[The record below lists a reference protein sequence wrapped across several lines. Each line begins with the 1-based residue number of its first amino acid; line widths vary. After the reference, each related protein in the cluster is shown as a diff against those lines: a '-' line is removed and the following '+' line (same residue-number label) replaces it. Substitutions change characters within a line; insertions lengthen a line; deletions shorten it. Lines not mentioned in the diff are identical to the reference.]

1 MEKIIGKE
9 DPDEEAV
16 SRMAAKVKR
25 LTNKDQQEPYNQ
37 PFSLVEIE
45 DIIRYLPNTAPGA
58 DMVYPQLVKNLPQ
71 EWVEVLLEIINI
83 AWKSGCFP
91 KVWKAGLAVMIPKPG
106 KDTSKI
112 ENHRFITL
120 LPVLG
125 KVYERLVKKRLNWE
139 VEKRKILKD
148 VQCGFRR
155 NKSTIDNLVCFQRD
169 AAYTLQNGLVMIAVF
184 LDVDGLCFLTM
195 KQTDEEQIEKEAKVK
210 NPLLNY
216 LPQNSQEMVDL
227 ALKCKDWATMHGA
240 CMRSKINFSRDQLQY
255 APFAMLPSPFPR
267 DLFEKACRL
276 QPLINELMFS
286 VAINDEFLLKTLE
299 RLVDVDPF
307 LARLLRIYRTVL
319 SEGVGQDIFLGLIR
333 SDYMIE
339 KSQNGEYKLSMV
351 EVNTIAAGFG
361 WMGPVSGMIH
371 KINDLANYVEN
382 ELLNRIKLNY
392 FAIQQEE
399 STEVTNPTVLF
410 VYVRYLHM
418 NIVPEEVLFAKL
430 WKTYTT
436 GEEIFDMINEYFEKN
451 GINWSYC
458 VGAKSMTGTFV
469 LSELDAD
476 EHIPKLPVNNALEA
490 ITDGMHEAW
499 MHYQSSYKAPSSVI
513 MIIVE
518 DVSYNICDQR
528 FHEFELAKKNPKVRT
543 IRRTLTQVGEQ
554 GWLDNSDSKSRL
566 KIGETEVAVIYFRC
580 GYAPEQYP
588 TEKEWEARLLIE
600 RSLAIKCPSIRCHLA
615 GSKKIQQILSKEGMI
630 DTFLQ
635 SQTEDKES
643 NEKSKKRKDDILAL
657 CDTFTGLY
665 SLDL

>member
-1 MEKIIGKE
+1 
-9 DPDEEAV
+9 
-16 SRMAAKVKR
+16 
-25 LTNKDQQEPYNQ
+25 
-37 PFSLVEIE
+37 
-45 DIIRYLPNTAPGA
+45 
-58 DMVYPQLVKNLPQ
+58 
-71 EWVEVLLEIINI
+71 
-83 AWKSGCFP
+83 
-91 KVWKAGLAVMIPKPG
+91 
-106 KDTSKI
+106 
-112 ENHRFITL
+112 
-120 LPVLG
+120 
-125 KVYERLVKKRLNWE
+125 
-139 VEKRKILKD
+139 
-148 VQCGFRR
+148 
-155 NKSTIDNLVCFQRD
+155 
-169 AAYTLQNGLVMIAVF
+169 
-184 LDVDGLCFLTM
+184 M

-371 KINDLANYVEN
+371 K
-382 ELLNRIKLNY
+382 
-392 FAIQQEE
+392 
-399 STEVTNPTVLF
+399 
-410 VYVRYLHM
+410 
-418 NIVPEEVLFAKL
+418 
-430 WKTYTT
+430 
-436 GEEIFDMINEYFEKN
+436 
-451 GINWSYC
+451 
-458 VGAKSMTGTFV
+458 FV

-665 SLDL
+665 SLDLDEEGDRNAAMGIANPLLYVLKPQREGGGNNIYGEDVAKELTKLGRTKERESFILMKLIKPPIIDNFINRPGHGDQIRLEPTICELGIFGAYIGHII